1 MSTQLLYTRTTCAV
15 ADYTR
20 WRVLRLLG
28 AVLRL
33 LRSGGA
39 TVVTNAPGGAI
50 EGRPVVLGGALV
62 ADVAPAAVAVLGAV
76 LLPAAVVRLVRQ
88 VALTHQ
94 RLQLTQVA
102 PARVVL

>member
-1 MSTQLLYTRTTCAV
+1 MS
-15 ADYTR
+15 
-20 WRVLRLLG
+20 

-33 LRSGGA
+33 LSAVLRLMCAGGGGT
-39 TVVTNAPGGAI
+39 TVMTSAPGGAI

-88 VALTHQ
+88 VALTNQ

>member
-1 MSTQLLYTRTTCAV
+1 MS
-15 ADYTR
+15 
-20 WRVLRLLG
+20 

-33 LRSGGA
+33 LSAVLRLMCAGDGA